1 MRTKGAPVAGV
12 GFSFFF
18 FKLFFVVI
26 FHRILGIGRDWERS
40 SNPVPLPEQGI
51 LFEQRKIKLL
61 GWNITILEQRCFE
74 NLSAVWPVV
83 LCHESLSWVYGFS
96 SYH

>member
-1 MRTKGAPVAGV
+1 M
-12 GFSFFF
+12 
-18 FKLFFVVI
+18 
-26 FHRILGIGRDWERS
+26 LGIGRDWERS

-61 GWNITILEQRCFE
+61 GWNITILEQHCFE